1 MSFYHRP
8 RFDDSSFRA
17 TLNSFVQ
24 GSNLPLRDV
33 LSEDLINRI
42 AAEEQMSFEIDAVYS
57 CAVVLWA
64 FLTQVSSKDQTCR
77 CAVGRIIAFLLAVG
91 RTPCSSAT
99 GAYCKARK
107 KLSERFLRRLAMHVG
122 QGVEQEAK
130 PEWRWHQRRA
140 LLVDGTTVTAP
151 DTPANQKAYPQS
163 PSQQPGLGFPIIRM
177 VVVLTLATATLVGA
191 AMGPYC
197 GKETGETAL
206 FRTLLEDLQP
216 GDVLVAD
223 RFYCS
228 YAMVALALAAG
239 ADVVFRL
246 HQLRHYDFRR
256 GRRLGTGDHIVHWR
270 KPPRPDWMDPE
281 IYQLLP
287 DTLAIREIRKFIATP
302 GCRARELVIATT
314 ITDAEHYSKDDLL
327 DLYHD
332 RWHVEL
338 DIRAIKQSLQMDELR
353 CKSPAMLHKEIW
365 AHLLVYNLARK
376 VMAQAALER
385 GMSPRSISFMGTL
398 QMLQEF
404 RALLVHADDAE
415 LVRLTAA
422 LLDAIAAHRVGN
434 RPDRCEPRAVKRRPK
449 EYARL
454 TEPRVQARAR
464 ILNG

>member
-1 MSFYHRP
+1 MPFYHRP
-8 RFDDSSFRA
+8 RFDDSPFRA
-17 TLNSFVQ
+17 TLQSFVQ
-24 GSNLPLRDV
+24 GSDLPLRDV
-33 LSEDLINRI
+33 LSEDLISRM
-42 AAEEQMSFEIDAVYS
+42 AAQEQMSFEIDAVYS

-77 CAVGRIIAFLLAVG
+77 CAVGRIISFLLALG
-91 RTPCSSAT
+91 RTPCSART

-107 KLSERFLRRLAMHVG
+107 KLSDHFLRRLTIHVG
-122 QGVEQEAK
+122 EGVEQEAH
-130 PEWRWHQRRA
+130 PDWRWHNRRA

-151 DTPANQKAYPQS
+151 DTPANQRVYPQN
-163 PSQQPGLGFPIIRM
+163 PSQEPGLGFPIIRL

-206 FRTLLEDLQP
+206 FRTLLQDLQP

-228 YAMVALALAAG
+228 YWMVALALTAG
-239 ADVVFRL
+239 ADVVFRM
-246 HQLRHYDFRR
+246 HHRRDYDFRR
-256 GRRLGTGDHIVHWR
+256 GWHLGAGDHIVPWM
-270 KPPRPDWMDPE
+270 KPQRPDWMDQE
-281 IYQLLP
+281 IYELLP
-287 DTLAIREIRKFIATP
+287 ETLTIREIRKFITSP

-314 ITDAEHYSKDDLL
+314 MTDADRYNKEDLL

-338 DIRAIKQSLQMDELR
+338 DIGAIKQSLQMDVLR
-353 CKSPAMLHKEIW
+353 CKSPEMLHKEIW

-376 VMAQAALER
+376 VMAQAALQR
-385 GMSPRSISFMGTL
+385 GINPRTISFMGTL

-404 RALLVHADDAE
+404 RVLLAHANEAELARLGSALLE
-415 LVRLTAA
+415 
-422 LLDAIAAHRVGN
+422 AIAAHRVGN

-449 EYARL
+449 EYDRL
-454 TEPRVQARAR
+454 TKPRAEARAL